1 MVEEVVKVKVETG
14 EATKQVENLN
24 KETKKTG
31 SNIDEIQ
38 NQADKLTGGLISK
51 FKSFT
56 ATLKG
61 VAVGFKGVGTAIA
74 ATGLGALVLVVTS
87 LVAAFKSSEEGQ
99 NKFAKIMGV
108 IGAITGNLVDLL
120 ADLGEKLIW
129 VFENPMEAL
138 RNFGTAIKE
147 NVENRIEGMLEFIP
161 ALGKAIKLA
170 LSGEF
175 GEAGKVATDA
185 FGKMTLG
192 IENVTDKVS
201 EAAEATKNFVKEQ
214 IEEGK
219 AAAQVA
225 DMRAKADK
233 IERALLVERSEM
245 EQKIAEL
252 RLKARQEDQFSAEE
266 RKAALLEA
274 QNLEDGLLNK
284 ELEYLQLRA
293 DAQTMENTFARSNKE
308 NLDEEAR
315 LIAAVNNQMVL
326 RTNQQRSTQ
335 RELNRINNEISAEEK
350 QRRTEQAAFEKELR
364 DALALDQDEKRALE
378 IEKEEEKYNNLI
390 AQAQKYGLD
399 TIEIEDAKLQALKI
413 LNDKYRAEDQK
424 AKDELAEKEKQAQQ
438 KSIDLAKKEAE
449 TKRNI
454 ANQLI
459 GAIMANLEQGS
470 VEQKA
475 LAVAQATWNTY
486 EAVTA
491 ALGAKPYGAW
501 NIAQAV
507 ATGLFGL
514 AQVRSILQTNP
525 ASGGGGGAAPSGASF
540 TPPAVNIPGQAN
552 VNSIIQGFQTGNTPV
567 QAYVV
572 SGEVNSGAELERKRL
587 ANATFG

>member
-108 IGAITGNLVDLL
+108 IGALTGNLIDLL
-120 ADLGEKLIW
+120 ADFGEKLIW

-138 RNFGTAIKE
+138 RNFGLAIKE

-201 EAAEATKNFVKEQ
+201 AAAEATKNFVKEQ
-214 IEEGK
+214 INEGK

-252 RLKARQEDQFSAEE
+252 RLKSRQEEEFSAKE
-266 RKAALLEA
+266 RGQALRDA
-274 QNLEDGLLNK
+274 QDLEDELLKK
-284 ELEYLQLRA
+284 ELEALKLRA

-315 LIAAVNNQMVL
+315 LIAAVNNKMVA
-326 RTNQQRSTQ
+326 RTNQQRQTQ
-335 RELNRINNEISAEEK
+335 RELNRINKEIAAQEK
-350 QRRTEQAAFEKELR
+350 QRMTEQAAFEKELR

-378 IEKEEEKYNNLI
+378 IEKEKEKYNNLI

-438 KSIDLAKKEAE
+438 KSIELAKKEAE

-525 ASGGGGGAAPSGASF
+525 ASGGGVAPSGASF